1 MDIKD
6 HWDHNARMPLLF
18 IGHGCPMN
26 AIQTN
31 KFTLS
36 LQALGNKIPQPKA
49 IVCISAHWLTTGTW
63 VTHMLSPRTI
73 HDFYC
78 FPKKLFK
85 VVYPAPGSP
94 ETAELIKT
102 LVTETSINLDDEQW
116 GLDHG
121 TWSVMRHI
129 YPRANIPIVQL
140 SIDIEKPEE
149 FHYQMGQQLYL
160 LRERDILIVSSS
172 NLVHNLS
179 KVSWECK
186 SKPYDWA
193 IEFDEWI
200 KEKLI
205 RRDFAALINHYGNT
219 LAGKLSVP
227 TCDHYY
233 PLLYILGAARSEDE
247 LVFIYEGIEN
257 SSVSMRTFFL
267 V

>member
-1 MDIKD
+1 MDMKD
-6 HWDHNARMPLLF
+6 NLDHNKRMPLVF

-31 KFTLS
+31 KFTLK
-36 LQALGNKIPQPKA
+36 LQELAGKIPQPTA
-49 IVCISAHWLTTGTW
+49 IVCISAHWLTEGTW
-63 VTHMLSPRTI
+63 VTHMLNPKTI

-78 FPKKLFK
+78 FPKKLFDMT
-85 VVYPAPGSP
+85 YPAPGSL

-102 LVTETSINLDDEQW
+102 IVTRTSIKLDDKQW

-140 SIDIEKPEE
+140 SLDLEQSEA
-149 FHYQMGQQLYL
+149 FHYQIGQQLQS
-160 LRERDILIVSSS
+160 LREQNILIVGSG

-179 KVSWECK
+179 KISWECK

-193 IEFDEWI
+193 VEFDDWL

-205 RRDFAALINHYGNT
+205 ARDFPALISHYRDT
-219 LAGKLSVP
+219 LSGKLSVP
-227 TCDHYY
+227 TPDHYY
-233 PLLYILGAARSEDE
+233 PLFYILGAAHNEDK
-247 LVFIYEGIEN
+247 LDFIYEGIEN
-257 SSVSMRTFFL
+257 SSISMRTFLFG
-267 V
+267 